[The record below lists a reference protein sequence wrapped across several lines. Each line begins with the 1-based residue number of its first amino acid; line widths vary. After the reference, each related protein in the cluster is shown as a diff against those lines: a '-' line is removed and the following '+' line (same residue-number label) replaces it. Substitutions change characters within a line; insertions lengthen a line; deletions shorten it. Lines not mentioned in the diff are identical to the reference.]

1 MMTRSQKIK
10 HISHGILWMVLWLFS
25 MNWIDTLFYSL
36 VVDPDI
42 PIFMLIVMVLFCMW
56 KGIYGFTQSIIRL
69 AMDTMED
76 IENDS
81 ERED

>member
-42 PIFMLIVMVLFCMW
+42 PIFMLIVMVLFFMW

-69 AMDTMED
+69 AMDTVED